1 MLTLRCTHGIQDN
14 KYTKYTSSVIYIGE
28 HHGRIHVEVGY
39 TTTCAISAYHHLSW
53 EFEHR

>member
-1 MLTLRCTHGIQDN
+1 M
-14 KYTKYTSSVIYIGE
+14 YIGGR
-28 HHGRIHVEVGY
+28 HDRIHMVVGY